1 MAELPDLA
9 RAAPIEST
17 MPKRRGFLPIRTNA
31 FDRGFIGV
39 VIFVAIHLLWMRF
52 LEPSGL
58 SLYIATLISLVL
70 AAIIVKRG

>member
-1 MAELPDLA
+1 MVELPDFA
-9 RAAPIEST
+9 RAAPIEPT
-17 MPKRRGFLPIRTNA
+17 VLKRRGFLPIRTNA

-52 LEPSGL
+52 LEPLGL